1 MADAFLEMRNIVKT
15 YPGVRAVDN
24 VSLSVERG
32 EVRALVGENGAGKS
46 TLIKILA
53 GAVQPDE
60 GEIRLAGQTVR
71 YDGPVEALALG
82 IGAIYQE
89 FNLVPQL
96 NIAQNIMLGQAPKK
110 WGGQVDTAAMHRQA
124 EAMLA
129 RLDVKLDTR
138 RLVADLDVAQ
148 QQVVE
153 IAKGLAR
160 DLRVFIMDEP
170 TAALSQVETRHLF
183 EVVQALKREGVA
195 IIYITHRM
203 REIFQIADTVT
214 ILKDGRLVET
224 SPVRGLTSDAIVAK
238 MIGRD
243 LTDYYPPRG
252 SAAGDVLLSV
262 RGLSLRGHLDNVS
275 LDVRRGEIL
284 GVAGLEGQGQR
295 ELARVMFG
303 GLPYD
308 SGQFLRDGQPVRI
321 TSPSDAITA
330 GIAYVSDDRKR
341 DGLVL
346 IRSVGENVAL
356 PSLSRR
362 KSGGLFVDEKAERS
376 FVNDLVQKLAIK
388 ITHRAQH
395 ADNLSGGNQ
404 QKIVVAK
411 WLGMKPDVLIVSE
424 PTRGIDV
431 GSKSEI
437 HHILRELADQGVG
450 IVMMSSELPEVL
462 GMSDRILVM
471 SEGRIVAEMS
481 GGEATEEQLMAAA
494 ATHSLSSEDAQ
505 AGQRTA

>member
-15 YPGVRAVDN
+15 YPGVRAVDD

-124 EAMLA
+124 REVLA
-129 RLDVKLDTR
+129 RLNIKLDTR
-138 RLVADLDVAQ
+138 RLIAELDVAQ

-160 DLRVFIMDEP
+160 ELRVFIMDEP
-170 TAALSQVETRHLF
+170 TAALSAVETAHLF
-183 EVVQALKREGVA
+183 EVVAALKREGIA

-252 SAAGDVLLSV
+252 SAAGDVLFSL
-262 RGLSLRGHLDNVS
+262 RGVNLRGHLDNVS

-284 GVAGLEGQGQR
+284 GIAGLEGQGQR

-303 GLPYD
+303 GMACD

-321 TSPSDAITA
+321 TTPSDAIAA

-346 IRSVGENVAL
+346 MRSVSENVAL

-362 KSGGLFVDEKAERS
+362 TAGGIFVDEKAERS
-376 FVNDLVQKLAIK
+376 FVVDLVQKLAIK

-411 WLGMKPDVLIVSE
+411 WLGMQPDVLIVSE

-437 HHILRELADQGVG
+437 HHILRELANQGVG

-481 GGEATEEQLMAAA
+481 GSQATEEQLLAAA
-494 ATHSLSSEDAQ
+494 ATHSLSTEDAPAP
-505 AGQRTA
+505 AGP

>member
-1 MADAFLEMRNIVKT
+1 MSEPFLEMRNIVKT

-24 VSLSVERG
+24 VTLSVGRG
-32 EVRALVGENGAGKS
+32 EIRALVGENGAGKS

-53 GAVQPDE
+53 GAEQADA
-60 GEIRLAGQTVR
+60 GEIWLGGQRVR
-71 YDGPVEALALG
+71 YDSPVEALRLG

-96 NIAQNIMLGQAPKK
+96 NVAQNIMLGQVPKK
-110 WGGQVDTAAMHRQA
+110 WGGQVDTEAMHRRA
-124 EAMLA
+124 REMLA
-129 RLDVKLDTR
+129 RLNVSLDTR

-170 TAALSQVETRHLF
+170 TAALSAVETEHLLD
-183 EVVQALKREGVA
+183 VVRALKQQGVA

-203 REIFQIADTVT
+203 REIFQIADSVT
-214 ILKDGRLVET
+214 ILKDGRHVET
-224 SPVRGLTSDAIVAK
+224 SPARSLTSDAIVAK

-252 SAAGDVLLSV
+252 TPASEVLFSV
-262 RGLSLRGHLDNVS
+262 RDLNVAGKLFDIN

-284 GVAGLEGQGQR
+284 GIAGLEGQGQR
-295 ELARVMFG
+295 ELARIMFG
-303 GLPYD
+303 ALPYD
-308 SGQFLRDGQPVRI
+308 RGTFLRNGQPIRLS
-321 TSPSDAITA
+321 SPSDAIRA

-346 IRSVGENVAL
+346 IRSANENIAL

-362 KSGGLFVDEKAERS
+362 TNGKILIDEKTERS
-376 FVNDLVQKLAIK
+376 FVHHLIDRLAIK
-388 ITHRAQH
+388 VTHRSQKVN
-395 ADNLSGGNQ
+395 NLSGGNQ
-404 QKIVVAK
+404 QKIVVGK
-411 WLGMKPDVLIVSE
+411 WLGMEPQILIVSE

-437 HHILRELADQGVG
+437 HHILRDLANQGVG
-450 IVMMSSELPEVL
+450 IVMVSSELPEIL

-471 SEGRIVAEMS
+471 AEGRIVAEMD
-481 GGEATEEQLMAAA
+481 GATATEEQLMAAA
-494 ATHSLSSEDAQ
+494 AIHSVSDTSVPV
-505 AGQRTA
+505 TS

>member
-1 MADAFLEMRNIVKT
+1 MPDAFLEMRHIVKS
-15 YPGVRAVDN
+15 YPGVRAVDD
-24 VSLSVERG
+24 VSLQMARG

-53 GAVQPDE
+53 GAVQPDS
-60 GEIRLAGQTVR
+60 GEIWLGGERVR
-71 YDGPVEALALG
+71 YDGPVQALALG

-96 NIAQNIMLGQAPKK
+96 NIAQNIMLGQVPKK
-110 WGGQVDTAAMHRQA
+110 WGGRVDTKAMHRQA
-124 EAMLA
+124 REMLA
-129 RLDVKLDTR
+129 RLNVNLDTR
-138 RLVADLDVAQ
+138 RLVSELDVAQ

-170 TAALSQVETRHLF
+170 TAALSAVETEHLF
-183 EVVQALKREGVA
+183 EVVQALKKQGVA

-203 REIFQIADTVT
+203 REIFQIADSVT
-214 ILKDGRLVET
+214 ILKDGKHVET
-224 SPVRGLTSDAIVAK
+224 SPASSLTSDAIVAK

-243 LTDYYPPRG
+243 LTDYYPPRSKG
-252 SAAGDVLLSV
+252 AGDVLLSV
-262 RGLSLRGHLDNVS
+262 RNLNAGNQLVDVS
-275 LDVRRGEIL
+275 LDIRRGEIL

-295 ELARVMFG
+295 ELARVLFG
-303 GLPYD
+303 ALPYD
-308 SGQFLRDGQPVRI
+308 SCTFSRNGQPLRL
-321 TSPSDAITA
+321 TSPADAIKA

-346 IRSVGENVAL
+346 IRSVNENVAL

-362 KSGGLFVDEKAERS
+362 KVGGVLVDDGAEKS
-376 FVNDLVQKLAIK
+376 FVTDLIQKLAIK
-388 ITHRAQH
+388 VTSRAQN
-395 ADNLSGGNQ
+395 ANNLSGGNQ

-411 WLGMKPDVLIVSE
+411 WLGMEPQILIVAE

-450 IVMMSSELPEVL
+450 IVMVSSELPEVL

-471 SEGRIVAEMS
+471 SEGRIVSELPGAT
-481 GGEATEEQLMAAA
+481 ATEEQLLAAA
-494 ATHSLSSEDAQ
+494 ATHSLANSSAPLH
-505 AGQRTA
+505 ASA